1 MAINYR
7 RACEAGLVNV
17 EDNCCYTLVQQ
28 LRAAI
33 SGLTFMPIR
42 SVQGTDFMQLHPEFK
57 KMTCPFTGDQLVL
70 VPALKPDI
78 AILHAHYADH
88 HGNLRIEGPPVT
100 DILFAKA
107 SAKVIVTV
115 EEIIPHE
122 ELAEKGITIPYFY
135 VTAISEVAYGAHPT
149 SCYPLYAY
157 DREHTACYYQAAKY
171 SEDRFREDYLNP
183 FVFGCK
189 DNDTYLEAIGDK
201 ARLARLEQWDDGMEQ
216 WMNLY
221 E

>member
-1 MAINYR
+1 LIK
-7 RACEAGLVNV
+7 V

-33 SGLTFMPIR
+33 SGLPFMPIR

-57 KMTCPFTGDQLVL
+57 TMTCPFTGEQLVL
-70 VPALKPDI
+70 VPALKPDV
-78 AILHAHYADH
+78 AILHAHYADQ
-88 HGNLRIEGPPVT
+88 HGNLHIEGPPVA

-115 EEIIPHE
+115 EEIISHQ
-122 ELAEKGITIPYFY
+122 ELAQKGVTIPYFY
-135 VTAISEVAYGAHPT
+135 VTAISEVPYGAHPT
-149 SCYPLYAY
+149 SCYPRYAY
-157 DREHTACYYQAAKY
+157 DREHTACYYQAAKC
-171 SEDRFREDYLNP
+171 SEDRFGEDYLNP

-189 DNDTYLEAIGDK
+189 DNDTYLEAIGGK
-201 ARLARLEQWDDGMEQ
+201 ARLAHLEQWNNGIEQ
-216 WMNLY
+216 WMKLY